1 MYALGATARGFGAVS
16 SLAPYR
22 APKGPELAKWLLAVA
37 ERSDVEAF
45 NRLFEH
51 FAPRLIGFFSRA
63 GLPRDAAEEVAQET
77 MISVWTKARLY
88 DPREAGVSTWI
99 YTIARNARIDRLR
112 REGRRAKLE
121 TAVSEEDREE
131 PFDASGED
139 VLLAAE
145 RDDAVREALKTLPTE
160 QAEVVRLSFFAEKPH
175 SEIARDLGLPLG
187 TVKSRLRLAMS
198 KIRAA
203 WEDER

>member
-1 MYALGATARGFGAVS
+1 MYAIGASAWGGSAVNAPPPQSAR
-16 SLAPYR
+16 
-22 APKGPELAKWLLAVA
+22 KGSELKDWLLAVA
-37 ERSDVEAF
+37 EREDTQAF
-45 NRLFEH
+45 TRLFEH
-51 FAPRLIGFFSRA
+51 FAPRLIGFFGRA
-63 GLPRDAAEEVAQET
+63 GLSRDIAEEVAQET
-77 MISVWTKARLY
+77 MIAVWTKARLY

-112 REGRRAKLE
+112 REGRRSKLE
-121 TAVSEEDREE
+121 TEVAEESEEGL
-131 PFDASGED
+131 DASGED
-139 VLLAAE
+139 MLMASE
-145 RDDAVREALKTLPTE
+145 RDERIRHAIAALPPE
-160 QAEVVRLSFFAEKPH
+160 QAEVVKLSFFAEKPH

>member
-1 MYALGATARGFGAVS
+1 MYALGATARGFCAVS
-16 SLAPYR
+16 SLGPYK

-121 TAVSEEDREE
+121 TEVMGEIRSCQGDWCRVSAQGISGWVSRTEIWGVYKSE
-131 PFDASGED
+131 P
-139 VLLAAE
+139 
-145 RDDAVREALKTLPTE
+145 
-160 QAEVVRLSFFAEKPH
+160 
-175 SEIARDLGLPLG
+175 IN
-187 TVKSRLRLAMS
+187 
-198 KIRAA
+198 
-203 WEDER
+203 